1 MTEGKSYEG
10 KSEIQKIQYLEN
22 ENNILVDEAKS
33 IFHDYLRVII
43 YWIKEK

>member
-22 ENNILVDEAKS
+22 KNNFLVDEVKS
-33 IFHDYLRVII
+33 IFFFFFWVII
-43 YWIKEK
+43 

>member
-22 ENNILVDEAKS
+22 KNNFLVDEAKS

-43 YWIKEK
+43 Y